1 MQEYNQSGDLG
12 KKSMNFRLRYSRLF
26 FPELW
31 SYTFIGLRTANL
43 SEHTISAL
51 ADTQHLKHAILLQE
65 ISEKGKLESYNKAI
79 STPPRQ
85 IAADPSQISSSRG
98 KSHQ

>member
-1 MQEYNQSGDLG
+1 
-12 KKSMNFRLRYSRLF
+12 MNFRLGYSRLF

-85 IAADPSQISSSRG
+85 IAANPSQISSSRG